1 MVVRL
6 AWGRVVSNEL
16 KELLLK
22 DYEYRR
28 DMIARNE
35 QSGETRVN
43 FLIGLTTLAVG
54 AIGALAKD
62 GSQAELLHALVPAAF
77 LGLLAVGFATLAR
90 MVIRNRNT
98 DEAKHQLDIIRQT
111 FADNF
116 DPDGKLIRYDLF
128 PRKNAPGGRIRP
140 RTFGGLA
147 YTVAILNGLLCT
159 GIAAALLWQIGCGSD
174 LSVLVPTLLIVFAV
188 TVALQVRYVRKEE
201 RRSTAQLAARFD
213 APTHAGGV
221 VYCRDAAAVKYL
233 LIHPK
238 GDGPEWVFPQ
248 GHIEGG
254 ESHGAA
260 ALREVREET
269 GVVAR
274 LVGLIDRVQFVR
286 NGNRQDSKFY
296 LMEQLYCVSRR
307 EREPHWMT
315 FDEASRQL
323 TYPESQYLLRE
334 AERLRRARE
343 APAPAG

>member
-1 MVVRL
+1 
-6 AWGRVVSNEL
+6 VSNEL

-22 DYEYRR
+22 DYENRR
-28 DMIARNE
+28 DMLARNE

-43 FLIGLTTLAVG
+43 FLIGLITLAAG
-54 AIGALAKD
+54 AMGALAKD
-62 GSQAELLHALVPAAF
+62 GSQTGLLRALIPAV
-77 LGLLAVGFATLAR
+77 LVGLLAVGLAMLAR
-90 MVIRNRNT
+90 MITRNRNT

-111 FADNF
+111 LVDNF
-116 DPDGKLIRYDLF
+116 DPDGKLIHYDLF
-128 PRKNAPGGRIRP
+128 PGRGAATGRIRP

-159 GIAAALLWQIGCGSD
+159 GIAAAFLWLAECASD
-174 LSVLVPTLLIVFAV
+174 LWVLVPTLVIVFAV
-188 TVALQVRYVRKEE
+188 ALAVQVRYVRQEE
-201 RRSTAQLAARFD
+201 RHSTAQLATRFG

-221 VYCRDAAAVKYL
+221 VYCKDGATVKYL

-238 GDGPEWVFPQ
+238 GGGAEWVFPQ
-248 GHIEGG
+248 GHIEDS

-274 LVGLIDRVQFVR
+274 LAGLIDRVQFAR
-286 NGNRQDSKFY
+286 NGRKQDAKFY

-315 FDEASRQL
+315 FDEASRGL
-323 TYPESQYLLRE
+323 SYPESQYLLRE
-334 AERLRRARE
+334 AERLRKARE
-343 APAPAG
+343 TPQPGG